1 MNTQRNTYKNTA
13 KGSILNFVQC
23 LKPTASEAP
32 YIASIF
38 AKNHVSMRDIKVLL
52 EFLARRA
59 TEKPLEAHHL
69 DALGLPILPPQA
81 PLAANS
87 APLKAPA

>member
-1 MNTQRNTYKNTA
+1 MNTKVNTYRNTA
-13 KGSILNFVQC
+13 KGNILNFVQY
-23 LKPTASEAP
+23 LEPTASEAP

-69 DALGLPILPPQA
+69 EALGLPVLPPEAPSAANPA
-81 PLAANS
+81 PLG
-87 APLKAPA
+87 APA